1 MVDHSTEHNFTVI
14 SRDAICQLVLEFH
27 ENKVF
32 TVVFTKRTTGEER
45 VMNCRKGVTKHL
57 KGGPAAYDPA
67 AHQLLWVFDMQ
78 KKAYRSIAIE
88 GITSLKMEGVTYIP
102 QDTP

>member
-1 MVDHSTEHNFTVI
+1 MVDHDAEHNFTVI
-14 SRDAICQLVLEFH
+14 DRSAICQLVMEFH
-27 ENKVF
+27 EGKVF

-57 KGGPAAYDPA
+57 KGGPAAYNPSE
-67 AHQLLWVFDMQ
+67 HHLLWVFDMQ

-88 GITSLKMEGVTYIP
+88 GISSLKMEGVTYIP
-102 QDTP
+102 QDIP